1 VGVVLQGLIENVLVV
16 TGPPA
21 WTTNCY
27 ASTMQAMIARQ
38 TRRISTVLFAIGTAH
53 CVLHAQTVAP
63 PELRFDVA
71 SVRPNQ
77 TAACRGRWDFS
88 ASHGTVTSENAPLL
102 RIISRAYNLTDDRV
116 SGPAWIESQCY
127 DIRAK
132 ASSNLPNHDL
142 MPMLQAVLHERFHLV
157 AHLESTE
164 RPIFALVVDK
174 GGSKMHP
181 YGDKISVP
189 SSIDDGKILF
199 MARHLPDL
207 RERLGKVTGRP
218 VIDKTGLDGDYLIV
232 LTYLPLGSTNNDSSD
247 PSSDIFSAVRNQL
260 GLKLESQRGLVD
272 VLKIDSVDKVPT
284 EN

>member
-1 VGVVLQGLIENVLVV
+1 VIL
-16 TGPPA
+16 T
-21 WTTNCY
+21 
-27 ASTMQAMIARQ
+27 IAP
-38 TRRISTVLFAIGTAH
+38 TIVARRIRRFVSVFFAIGTVH
-53 CVLHAQTVAP
+53 CVLRAQTAAS

-71 SVRPNQ
+71 SVKPNR

-88 ASHGTVTSENAPLL
+88 TSHGTLTAENAPLL

-116 SGPAWIESQCY
+116 SGPAWIDSQCY

-132 ASSNLPNHDL
+132 ASNNVPAGDL
-142 MPMLQAVLHERFHLV
+142 MRMLQALLAERFHLV
-157 AHLESTE
+157 ARRESDE
-164 RPIFALVVDK
+164 RAILALIVDK

-189 SSIDDGKILF
+189 SSSNDGKILF

-207 RERLGKVTGRP
+207 CERLGKIAGRP

-232 LTYLPLGSTNNDSSD
+232 LTYPPLGSAGGDASE
-247 PSSDIFSAVRNQL
+247 PASDIFSAVRDQL
-260 GLKLESQRGLVD
+260 GLRLEAQRGVVD
-272 VLKIDSVDKVPT
+272 ILKIASVDKIPT